1 MGKMRQLNKYYNLV
15 LPSVFL
21 LPAKDTKVTLINC
34 LFCSRSCFYAC
45 ALVVINN
52 ASVTKVSGHMCIAKH
67 LKKAIGSNLTVS
79 ISACN
84 TKKCF
89 ITSQLL

>member
-1 MGKMRQLNKYYNLV
+1 ML
-15 LPSVFL
+15 L

-52 ASVTKVSGHMCIAKH
+52 ASVTKVSGHMCIAKN
-67 LKKAIGSNLTVS
+67 LKKVIGSNLIVRL
-79 ISACN
+79 SACN
-84 TKKCF
+84 AKKYI
-89 ITSQLL
+89 ITSPLL